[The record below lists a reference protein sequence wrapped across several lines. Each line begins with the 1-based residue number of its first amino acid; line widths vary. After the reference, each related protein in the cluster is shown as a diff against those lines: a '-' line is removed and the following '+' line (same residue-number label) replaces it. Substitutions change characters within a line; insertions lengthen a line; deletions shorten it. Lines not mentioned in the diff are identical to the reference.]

1 MSGSLY
7 VYMYVCMYVRMCV
20 CIYVYIHI
28 CSPPPGK
35 IYAFVVVGARTKHGN
50 AQKNPRL
57 PTSELTKRCN
67 AQ

>member
-7 VYMYVCMYVRMCV
+7 VYMYVCMYLCV
-20 CIYVYIHI
+20 YVYMYIYI
-28 CSPPPGK
+28 YAPPPPGK

-50 AQKNPRL
+50 AQKNPKL